1 MISSPP
7 KNINLKTLKPQKI
20 KKEGIRK
27 GHWEGEPI
35 FILSPLALMSLL
47 SLLNLIGLI
56 ELT

>member
-7 KNINLKTLKPQKI
+7 KNINLKTSKN
-20 KKEGIRK
+20 KKGGDEEGAL
-27 GHWEGEPI
+27 EGEPI
-35 FILSPLALMSLL
+35 FILSPLALMSSI